1 MTSFAPAS
9 SRLSVDGVVVLCCF
23 LFTSD
28 EEIHAKRKGVGE
40 SYQDYKGHVDL
51 EGKGKKKFK
60 VMF

>member
-1 MTSFAPAS
+1 M
-9 SRLSVDGVVVLCCF
+9 DGVVVLCCF